1 MNLLDET
8 IEELSANGKSLDDI
22 LWFGTND
29 FEIEGDIAKLFN
41 IETSDEYDDFEII
54 FLLVVGDDFWLE
66 RVMDTSSNWSWWE
79 YRHLIDKPKK
89 KVKLKSVLYD
99 RIKGDD

>member
-54 FLLVVGDDFWLE
+54 F
-66 RVMDTSSNWSWWE
+66 
-79 YRHLIDKPKK
+79 
-89 KVKLKSVLYD
+89 
-99 RIKGDD
+99 

>member
-1 MNLLDET
+1 MSLLDET
-8 IEELSANGKSLDDI
+8 IKELSANGKSLEDT
-22 LWFGTND
+22 LWFGTTD
-29 FEIEGDIAKLFN
+29 FEIEGDITKLFN
-41 IETSDEYDDFEII
+41 IETSDEYNDFEII
-54 FLLVVGDDFWLE
+54 FLLVVGGDFWLE
-66 RVMDTSSNWSWWE
+66 RVIDSDSDNSWWE